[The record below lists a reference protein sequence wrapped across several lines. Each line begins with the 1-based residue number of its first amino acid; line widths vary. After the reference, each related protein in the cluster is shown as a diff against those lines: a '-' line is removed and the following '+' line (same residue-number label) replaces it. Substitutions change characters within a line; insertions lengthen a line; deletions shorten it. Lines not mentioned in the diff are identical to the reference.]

1 MNIYRWNNPGRKRKT
16 EISYTDGDYCK
27 YYDLD
32 LEDFTRLVS
41 RLHDGKRLTAEE
53 NNRYAVYIYTVVNI
67 VLENDKFKGKS
78 RDEQEGLADQAVYE
92 LCTGLPCF
100 NAAKGSSIYSYAY
113 RICYTAFCHYYTNRE
128 KDRKKQESIMEHC
141 MEELREYLDAVT
153 DGKVRNINHER

>member
-1 MNIYRWNNPGRKRKT
+1 MNIYRWNDPGRKRKT

-32 LEDFTRLVS
+32 LEDFTGIVTK
-41 RLHDGKRLTAEE
+41 LHNKERLTPAE
-53 NNRYAVYIYTVVNI
+53 NDRYAVYIYTVINI